1 MCYRIKNE
9 YKNEGMYTKEI
20 KRNEASEKNDQYR
33 NFSTI
38 AEYFLPFLLIIFLIL
53 IESIHFLIPIHQF
66 QHQNQQDLK

>member
-38 AEYFLPFLLIIFLIL
+38 A
-53 IESIHFLIPIHQF
+53 
-66 QHQNQQDLK
+66 K